1 MEQDKLTST
10 LLTLVSRENRYAESV
25 LHLIRLKKQFYEN
38 AFKTMEAELPLIEKM
53 LQETTM
59 RSVFGERLEDHL
71 RATNRTIAF
80 PIALSIR
87 QVEYWGFFRASRRVS
102 QYRVDNVDVTPEMEK
117 RADWSVLASAA
128 HLAHCSIFSATST
141 L

>member
-87 QVEYWGFFRASRRVS
+87 WVGHWRRDRNTW
-102 QYRVDNVDVTPEMEK
+102 QQ
-117 RADWSVLASAA
+117 WQ
-128 HLAHCSIFSATST
+128 HCDYN
-141 L
+141 

>member
-1 MEQDKLTST
+1 
-10 LLTLVSRENRYAESV
+10 
-25 LHLIRLKKQFYEN
+25 
-38 AFKTMEAELPLIEKM
+38 MEAELPLIEKM

-87 QVEYWGFFRASRRVS
+87 YIERTGSHLDSRQQCYPVAPWTWQRFHFGS
-102 QYRVDNVDVTPEMEK
+102 RNI
-117 RADWSVLASAA
+117 L
-128 HLAHCSIFSATST
+128 L
-141 L
+141 

>member
-1 MEQDKLTST
+1 MSVELP
-10 LLTLVSRENRYAESV
+10 LL
-25 LHLIRLKKQFYEN
+25 QFYEN
-38 AFKTMEAELPLIEKM
+38 AYKTMEAELPLIEKM

-87 QVEYWGFFRASRRVS
+87 QIEPAGSQRIAEHTLVGQEGKQARVS
-102 QYRVDNVDVTPEMEK
+102 GCEFNRLKSEK
-117 RADWSVLASAA
+117 SGRDERSGAELRHSSAHA
-128 HLAHCSIFSATST
+128 FVEGGTDMQWT
-141 L
+141 MRRP